1 MMSFI
6 IQVVQQFF
14 GTAVRFKSFYIHILA
29 REHLINTDLY
39 PIHRDRNTA
48 AIAFASHNTVSF
60 HSDLLF
66 SLMTKYILPGSAPHS
81 SLPLP
86 NAILSISNVIVIFV

>member
-1 MMSFI
+1 MMFI
-6 IQVVQQFF
+6 IQVVVKFF
-14 GTAVRFKSFYIHILA
+14 GTAVRFKSFHVHILA
-29 REHLINTDLY
+29 REHLINTDLD
-39 PIHRDRNTA
+39 PIHRDRNA
-48 AIAFASHNTVSF
+48 AVIAAASHNPVSF

-66 SLMTKYILPGSAPHS
+66 SLITKYILPGSAPHS

>member
-1 MMSFI
+1 MSFI

-14 GTAVRFKSFYIHILA
+14 GTAVRFKSFHVHILA

-39 PIHRDRNTA
+39 PIHRDRNASVIA
-48 AIAFASHNTVSF
+48 ATSHNPVSF

-66 SLMTKYILPGSAPHS
+66 SLMTKYILPGSAPQS